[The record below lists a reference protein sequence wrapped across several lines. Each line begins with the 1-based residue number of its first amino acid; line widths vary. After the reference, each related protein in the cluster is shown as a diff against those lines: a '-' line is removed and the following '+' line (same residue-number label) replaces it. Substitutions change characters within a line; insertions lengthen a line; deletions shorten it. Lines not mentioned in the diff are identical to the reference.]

1 MKLIADI
8 FNYILLTGAFLFA
21 VALFIQTNREL
32 WENFKEDYGDWFKS
46 TRIGMWF
53 NNRKNGVTIL
63 TDDEYENLQMTGKII
78 PIEVVED

>member
-8 FNYILLTGAFLFA
+8 FNYTILTGVFLFA
-21 VALFIQTNREL
+21 VVLFIQTSREV
-32 WENFKEDYGDWFKS
+32 WENFKEDYGDWFKG

-63 TDDEYENLQMTGKII
+63 TEEEYENLRMTGKII

>member
-8 FNYILLTGAFLFA
+8 FNYIILTGAFLFS

-32 WENFKEDYGDWFKS
+32 WEDIKEDYGNWFKS
-46 TRIGMWF
+46 TRIGMRF

-63 TDDEYENLQMTGKII
+63 TDDEYENLRMTGKII